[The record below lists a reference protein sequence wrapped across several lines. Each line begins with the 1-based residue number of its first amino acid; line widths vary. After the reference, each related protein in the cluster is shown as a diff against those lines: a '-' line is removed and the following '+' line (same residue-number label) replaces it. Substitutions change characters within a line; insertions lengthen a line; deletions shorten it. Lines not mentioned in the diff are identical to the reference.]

1 MMDTPICDFVRAYAE
16 GGGLRLHMPGHKGA
30 PLLGMEAMDITEVEG
45 ADVLYHAEGILQ
57 KSMENAASL
66 FGTARTLYSTEGS
79 TLAIRAMLYL
89 AQLHGRSLGRN
100 PLILAARN
108 AHKAF
113 MTSAALL
120 DLQVEWLY
128 PETERSLLSCRV
140 TAEELERKLSGMF
153 ELPAAVYI
161 TSPDYLGAMADI
173 RGLSA
178 VCRRH
183 GVLLLVDNAHG
194 AYLRFLPEDCHPIS
208 LGADLCCDSAHKTL
222 PVLTGGAYLHI
233 SRDAPALLCI
243 EAEHAMNLFASTS
256 PSYLILQSLDAANR
270 YLADGYRQRLAAFK
284 EETAALKQRLTDAG
298 FSLINEEPLKLTVFA
313 KACGQ
318 SGEEL
323 ADHLRQF
330 GIECEFSDPDY
341 LVLMLTPET
350 GSAGLQKLE
359 TALSSVRFRRIIC
372 APAPKLPMPERVC
385 SIREA
390 LFAPAEVLPA
400 EQCLG
405 RIFASAAVT
414 CPPAV
419 PIVVSGERID
429 ENAVNCFRYYGIETV
444 AVCKV

>member
-1 MMDTPICDFVRAYAE
+1 MMDTPVCDFVRAYAE
-16 GGGLRLHMPGHKGA
+16 RSGLRLHMPGHKGTS
-30 PLLGMEAMDITEVEG
+30 LLGMEAMDITEVEG

-66 FGTARTLYSTEGS
+66 FGTARTVYSTEGS

-89 AQLHGRSLGRN
+89 ALLHGKTQSRQ

-120 DLQVEWLY
+120 DFSVEWLY
-128 PETERSLLSCRV
+128 PEAARSLLSCRI
-140 TAEELERKLSGMF
+140 TAEELERKLSGMA

-161 TSPDYLGAMADI
+161 TSPDYLGRMADI
-173 RGLSA
+173 RVLSA
-178 VCRRH
+178 VCRRY

-233 SRDAPALLCI
+233 SKDAPALVRS

-270 YLADGYRQRLAAFK
+270 YLADGYRQRLAAFAA
-284 EETAALKQRLTDAG
+284 ETAALKQRLTDAG
-298 FSLINEEPLKLTVFA
+298 FSLASEEPLKLTVSA
-313 KACGQ
+313 KVCGQ
-318 SGEEL
+318 TGEEL

-341 LVLMLTPET
+341 LVLMLTPEIGT
-350 GSAGLQKLE
+350 AGLQKLE
-359 TALSSVRFRRIIC
+359 AALAAVRFRRMIC
-372 APAPKLPMPERVC
+372 EPAPRLPVPEIVC

-405 RIFASAAVT
+405 RVFASAAVA

-419 PIVVSGERID
+419 PIVVCGERITED
-429 ENAVNCFRYYGIETV
+429 TLRCFAYYGV
-444 AVCKV
+444 SSCRVLK

>member
-1 MMDTPICDFVRAYAE
+1 MMDTPVCDFVRAYAARS
-16 GGGLRLHMPGHKGA
+16 GLRLHMPGHKGA
-30 PLLGMEAMDITEVEG
+30 ALLGMEAMDITEVEG

-57 KSMENAASL
+57 KSMGNAASL
-66 FGTARTLYSTEGS
+66 FGTARTVYSTEGS

-89 AQLHGRSLGRN
+89 ALLHGKTQRRKS
-100 PLILAARN
+100 LILAARN

-120 DLQVEWLY
+120 DFSVEWLY
-128 PETERSLLSCRV
+128 PETERSLLSCRI
-140 TAEELERKLSGMF
+140 TAEELERRLSGMA

-178 VCRRH
+178 VCRRY

-194 AYLRFLPEDCHPIS
+194 AYLRFLPEDRHPIS

-233 SRDAPALLCI
+233 SKGAPALLRS

-270 YLADGYRQRLAAFK
+270 YLADGYRQRLAAFAA
-284 EETAALKQRLTDAG
+284 ETAALKQRLTDAG
-298 FSLINEEPLKLTVFA
+298 FSLASEEPLKLTVSA
-313 KACGQ
+313 KVCGQ
-318 SGEEL
+318 TGEEL

-341 LVLMLTPET
+341 LVLMLTPEIGT
-350 GSAGLQKLE
+350 AGLQKLE
-359 TALSSVRFRRIIC
+359 AALAAVRFRRMVC
-372 APAPKLPMPERVC
+372 DPAPKLPVPERIC

-390 LFAPAEVLPA
+390 LFAPAEILPA
-400 EQCLG
+400 AQCLG
-405 RIFASAAVT
+405 RVFASAAIS

-429 ENAVNCFRYYGIETV
+429 EDALRCFAYYGIKSCRVT
-444 AVCKV
+444 K